1 MLRGDLCAA
10 NSQETMLRDHNMD
23 ATIEPTMMRPTWYEI
38 DLDAICEN
46 YRTLRNWVGTDVKIY
61 SCLKR
66 NAYGCGIQAVSRS
79 LEKEGTDGLAV
90 GNINDALA
98 IRKAGVELPILLY
111 PNCLP
116 ETASVVSENRLTPT
130 VSSEEEAQAWAQ
142 ATQRPLSVF
151 PKIDVGLLRGG
162 VLPDKAV
169 SLIKAITE
177 NKLLRLAG
185 IYTHFHGYDPAT
197 GSDYARLQFE
207 RFHSLLEEVHRIGI
221 DVPVRIAAGSL
232 VVLQF
237 PEMDLNGVDPGSVLF
252 GIRSASGP
260 ERTQPLHPA
269 LRSIKTRILLI
280 KDIQPHHIDN
290 HPSPFPVEQ
299 PVRMG
304 LVPFGWGDGMPRYRP
319 DGASALVRGHLVPI
333 IGPIHFEHMRLDL
346 SSVSHAAVGDEV
358 VLLGHQGQAQI
369 DIESVAEQWGMDVL
383 QFYGN
388 LRDHVPRRYSENN
401 NA

>member
-130 VSSEEEAQAWAQ
+130 VSSEQEAQAWAQ

-388 LRDHVPRRYSENN
+388 LRDHVARRYSENN

>member
-1 MLRGDLCAA
+1 M
-10 NSQETMLRDHNMD
+10 
-23 ATIEPTMMRPTWYEI
+23 
-38 DLDAICEN
+38 
-46 YRTLRNWVGTDVKIY
+46 
-61 SCLKR
+61 
-66 NAYGCGIQAVSRS
+66 
-79 LEKEGTDGLAV
+79 
-90 GNINDALA
+90 
-98 IRKAGVELPILLY
+98 
-111 PNCLP
+111 
-116 ETASVVSENRLTPT
+116 TPT
-130 VSSEEEAQAWAQ
+130 VSSEQEAQAWAQ

-388 LRDHVPRRYSENN
+388 LRDHVARRYSENN

>member
-1 MLRGDLCAA
+1 
-10 NSQETMLRDHNMD
+10 MD
-23 ATIEPTMMRPTWYEI
+23 AAIEPTMMRPTWYDI
-38 DLDAICEN
+38 DLDAICQN
-46 YRTLRNWVGTDVKIY
+46 YRTLRNWVGADVKVY

-66 NAYGCGIQAVSRS
+66 NAYGCGIQPVSRR

-98 IRKAGVELPILLY
+98 IRQAGVELPILLY

-116 ETASVVSENRLTPT
+116 ETADVVSENRLIPT
-130 VSSEEEAQAWAQ
+130 ISSEKEAQAWAQ
-142 ATQRPLSVF
+142 ASQQPLAVF

-162 VLPDKAV
+162 VLPDKAI

-177 NKLLRLAG
+177 NKLLHLAG
-185 IYTHFHGYDPAT
+185 IYTHFHGYDPTT
-197 GSDYARLQFE
+197 GADYARLQFE
-207 RFHSLLEEVHRIGI
+207 RFHSLLDEIYKMGI

-252 GIRSASGP
+252 GIRSASGA
-260 ERTQPLHPA
+260 ERTQPLYPA

-280 KDIQPHHIDN
+280 KEIQPHHVDN
-290 HPSPFPVEQ
+290 HPSPFPVKQ

-304 LVPFGWGDGMPRYRP
+304 LVPFGWGDGMPNDRP
-319 DGASALVRGHLVPI
+319 EGASALVRGHRVPI
-333 IGPIHFEHMRLDL
+333 LGPIHFEHMRLDL
-346 SSVSHAAVGDEV
+346 TTLSDAEVGDEV
-358 VLLGHQGQAQI
+358 VLLGRQGQAQI
-369 DIESVAEQWGMDVL
+369 SIEDLAEQWGMDVL
-383 QFYGN
+383 HFHGN

-401 NA
+401 NV

>member
-1 MLRGDLCAA
+1 
-10 NSQETMLRDHNMD
+10 MD
-23 ATIEPTMMRPTWYEI
+23 AAIEPTMMRPTWYDI
-38 DLDAICEN
+38 DLDAICQN
-46 YRTLRNWVGTDVKIY
+46 YRTLRNWVGADVKVY

-66 NAYGCGIQAVSRS
+66 NAYGCGIQPVSRR

-98 IRKAGVELPILLY
+98 IRQAGVELPILLY

-116 ETASVVSENRLTPT
+116 ETADVVSEHRLIPT
-130 VSSEEEAQAWAQ
+130 ISSEKEAQAWAQ
-142 ATQRPLSVF
+142 ASQRPLAVF

-162 VLPDKAV
+162 VLPDKAI

-177 NKLLRLAG
+177 NKLLHLAG
-185 IYTHFHGYDPAT
+185 IYTHFHGYDPTT
-197 GSDYARLQFE
+197 GADYARLQFE
-207 RFHSLLEEVHRIGI
+207 RFHSLLDEIYKIGI

-252 GIRSASGP
+252 GIRSASGA
-260 ERTQPLHPA
+260 ERPQPLYPA

-280 KDIQPHHIDN
+280 KEIQPHHVEN
-290 HPSPFPVEQ
+290 HPSPFPVKQ

-304 LVPFGWGDGMPRYRP
+304 LVPFGWGDGMPNDRP
-319 DGASALVRGHLVPI
+319 EGASALVRGHRVPVL
-333 IGPIHFEHMRLDL
+333 GPIHFEHMRLDL
-346 SSVSHAAVGDEV
+346 TTLSDAEVGDEV
-358 VLLGHQGQAQI
+358 VLLGRQGQAQI
-369 DIESVAEQWGMDVL
+369 SIEELAEQWGMDIL
-383 QFYGN
+383 HFHGN

-401 NA
+401 NV